1 MRQKLVNIVELAHVV
16 DVLDGFAP
24 RVAIDSA
31 LRSAGIDRTML
42 SYGTGFVSYAAEAVI
57 LESAA
62 RAIGDRHL
70 GARVGQ
76 AFDYLAYGA
85 YANYVLGA
93 PDLRSALD
101 RGRRALS
108 LTHPGSEIVLRQT
121 DTHVVVG
128 RDSKGLSVIGHRHLD
143 EGALFVI
150 SKVVR
155 YFLGADW
162 RPDWFELPDENSD
175 DTSKLADLF
184 GAPVRIGAQSPSV
197 ALQLSDLAT
206 RNPQPLQTR
215 TNITLEELGALM
227 GVEPVQSM
235 EGAVLQI
242 MRAHFPTGVPSE
254 SKVAVHLAIG
264 PRTLQRALG
273 AEGTSFRAIR
283 SKFIEQQAR
292 EMLRN
297 SDIPIEQIAAMLGYE
312 EPKSFRRAFREWTG
326 SSPKGF
332 RGSRNANN

>member
-16 DVLDGFAP
+16 DILGGFAP
-24 RVAIDSA
+24 RRAVDNA
-31 LRSAGIDRTML
+31 LRSAGLDRKML
-42 SYGTGFVSYAAEAVI
+42 SYGTGFVSYAAEAII
-57 LESAA
+57 LESVA

-70 GARVGQ
+70 GARVGR

-93 PDLRSALD
+93 PDLRSALE

-108 LTHPGSEIVLRQT
+108 LTHPGSEIVIRQT

-128 RDSKGLSVIGHRHLD
+128 RDSKGLSVVGHRHLD

-155 YFLGADW
+155 YFLGAHW
-162 RPDWFELPDENSD
+162 RPDWFELPDGNGD
-175 DTSKLADLF
+175 DSSKLADLL
-184 GAPVRIGAQSPSV
+184 GAPVRTGAQSPSV
-197 ALQLSDLAT
+197 AFRLGDLAA

-215 TNITLEELGALM
+215 KTITLEELGALM
-227 GVEPVQSM
+227 GVEPVQSL

-242 MRAHFPTGVPSE
+242 MRAHFPTSVPSE
-254 SKVAVHLAIG
+254 SEVAAHLAIG
-264 PRTLQRALG
+264 TRSLQRALG
-273 AEGTSFRAIR
+273 AEGTLFRTIR
-283 SKFIEQQAR
+283 SKFIEEQAR

-297 SDIPIEQIAAMLGYE
+297 SDIPVEQIAAMLGYKA
-312 EPKSFRRAFREWTG
+312 PKSFRRAFRQWTG

-332 RGSRNANN
+332 RGSQNANT

>member
-1 MRQKLVNIVELAHVV
+1 MRQKLVNIIELAHVV
-16 DVLDGFAP
+16 DILDSFVP
-24 RVAIDSA
+24 KHVVESA
-31 LRSAGIDRTML
+31 LRTAGLDRKML
-42 SYGTGFVSYAAEAVI
+42 SEGTGFVSYAAEAVI
-57 LESAA
+57 LESVA

-93 PDLRSALD
+93 PDLGSALD

-108 LTHPGSEIVLRQT
+108 LTHPGSEIVFRQT

-128 RDSKGLSVIGHRHLD
+128 RDSKGMSVVGHRHLD

-162 RPDWFELPDENSD
+162 RPDWFELPDGSSD
-175 DTSKLADLF
+175 DTLMLADIL
-184 GAPVRIGAQSPSV
+184 GAPVRTGVQSPSV
-197 ALQLSDLAT
+197 AIRLSDLAT
-206 RNPQPLQTR
+206 RNPQTMQMQKTIP
-215 TNITLEELGALM
+215 LEELGALM

-235 EGAVLQI
+235 KGMVLQI
-242 MRAHFPTGVPSE
+242 MRAHFPTNVPSE
-254 SKVAVHLAIG
+254 RSVAAHIG
-264 PRTLQRALG
+264 IGSRSLQRALR
-273 AEGTSFRAIR
+273 AEGTAYRKIR
-283 SKFIEQQAR
+283 SKFIEEQAR
-292 EMLRN
+292 EMLQK
-297 SDIPIEQIAAMLGYE
+297 SDIPVERIAEMLGYK

-326 SSPKGF
+326 SSPKSF
-332 RGSRNANN
+332 RGNLSANT